1 MTHKG
6 PVTLETERLLLR
18 RFKRE
23 DLEQMILKT
32 RKEFSHG
39 PKILW

>member
-6 PVTLETERLLLR
+6 TVTLETGRLFLR

-23 DLEQMILKT
+23 DLKQMILKI
-32 RKEFSHG
+32 RKEFSHE